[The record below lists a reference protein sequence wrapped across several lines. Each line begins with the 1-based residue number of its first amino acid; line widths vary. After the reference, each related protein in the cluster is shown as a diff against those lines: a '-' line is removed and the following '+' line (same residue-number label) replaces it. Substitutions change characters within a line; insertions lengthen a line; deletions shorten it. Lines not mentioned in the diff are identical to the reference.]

1 MHKPN
6 GFQFQQFFVAHDRC
20 AMKVNTDGILLGA
33 IADVHQVRSI
43 LDLGIG
49 SGLVSLMLAQRSTA
63 DCRIIGVELDAD
75 AAMQAR
81 DNVRQSPWANRIEIV
96 EQDVMQLTLEHS
108 FDLIVSNPPYFPH
121 SLASRSQQRDL
132 ARSAVNPHI
141 KWLAVA
147 SSYLSPKGKITFILP
162 TDIAETLLSQSHEL
176 RLYCTE
182 IWQIHTKEGKAAKRT
197 IVSFSPTPQP
207 QQIKSLTIYQANN
220 RYSAEFSALTRDF
233 YLSMKENRV

>member
-1 MHKPN
+1 MHKSN

-33 IADVHQVRSI
+33 IAVVHLVRSI
-43 LDLGIG
+43 LVFCTC

-63 DCRIIGVELDAD
+63 DCQIIGVELDAD

-96 EQDVMQLTLEHS
+96 EQDVMQLALGYS

-147 SSYLSPKGKITFILP
+147 NSCLSP
-162 TDIAETLLSQSHEL
+162 
-176 RLYCTE
+176 
-182 IWQIHTKEGKAAKRT
+182 
-197 IVSFSPTPQP
+197 
-207 QQIKSLTIYQANN
+207 
-220 RYSAEFSALTRDF
+220 
-233 YLSMKENRV
+233 